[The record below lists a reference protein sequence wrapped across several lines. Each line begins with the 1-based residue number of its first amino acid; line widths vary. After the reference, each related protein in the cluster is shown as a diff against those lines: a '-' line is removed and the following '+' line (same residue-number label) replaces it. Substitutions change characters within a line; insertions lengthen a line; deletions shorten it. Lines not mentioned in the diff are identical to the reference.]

1 MTNDESGMISDEL
14 NNKFEIPM
22 TEAKAFDYLISRP
35 CFEFMFLVIGYY
47 LLFGICN
54 LSFSVYPG

>member
-1 MTNDESGMISDEL
+1 MISDEL